1 MVSPPTNSA
10 ATGNSHKSWLY
21 CLNKNTETSYPPLSV
36 QMPICMYICVW
47 PFGLFYFS
55 LLSAP
60 AEDDDAALLLKL
72 LLLLVRCCYRC
83 WRCSCCCWSCFT
95 IFAAM
100 VPGFDPDNLHRYVY
114 VQCITHWYNAQ
125 SHVHGFYSL
134 ERLTVFKVYS
144 VPLIYLLILTFTVQV
159 YVANLLWRQEVR
171 VKHGYPIGQITEQV
185 SCFSVLKS
193 TNQPRYLKWL
203 IEEAL
208 DLQRCNPIRLVTY
221 SKANVLYRL
230 TGILNA

>member
-10 ATGNSHKSWLY
+10 ATGNSHKSSLY
-21 CLNKNTETSYPPLSV
+21 CLNKNTETSYPSLSV
-36 QMPICMYICVW
+36 LMTSCMCIFVCGPLV
-47 PFGLFYFS
+47 FSFFRYF
-55 LLSAP
+55 L
-60 AEDDDAALLLKL
+60 LLLKK

-114 VQCITHWYNAQ
+114 VQCIIHWYNAQ

-144 VPLIYLLILTFTVQV
+144 VPLIYLLTFTVQV

-208 DLQRCNPIRLVTY
+208 DLQLCNPIRLVTY

>member
-1 MVSPPTNSA
+1 M
-10 ATGNSHKSWLY
+10 
-21 CLNKNTETSYPPLSV
+21 
-36 QMPICMYICVW
+36 
-47 PFGLFYFS
+47 
-55 LLSAP
+55 LL
-60 AEDDDAALLLKL
+60 
-72 LLLLVRCCYRC
+72 
-83 WRCSCCCWSCFT
+83 CCWSCCCCWCD
-95 IFAAM
+95 AATAAEDAVAAAEAVLQYLQLWCRDSIPIICIGM
-100 VPGFDPDNLHRYVY
+100 SMYI